1 MLSRGSLPWECDE
14 KPLSVMDA
22 QSPSIGER
30 AGESPSGQCDGSF
43 SLFNDDCLHAVYAH
57 LGLGSHTRHWLWKR
71 CLALVLITWVP
82 VALLALRQ
90 GLVDTAIIPTNFFAD
105 FAAYAQ
111 FLVALPLFVA
121 AEVII
126 DRSTR
131 EAARQFVA
139 CGIVSAQDTSNVYRL
154 HELIG
159 RLSRS
164 YWSDVACVLIAYALA
179 LTILVPEFGP
189 DALPTWHAEGDEN
202 SRLLTAAGIWE
213 FFIALPV
220 LNYIWLR
227 FAWKIL
233 LWMLYLYRI
242 TRFRLD
248 LHPTHPDITGGIG
261 FISETQGRFA
271 LFILAYGISNVAA
284 TVGYEIAVLNYDLSV
299 MSVWGPLVGFAIGA
313 PLLFTLPLFMFTK
326 QLYRSKVRG
335 LAAYRER
342 VTELSRQVESRWL
355 IHRDTGQAPEQ
366 EMRELAELTT
376 LGTMFSRIEHM
387 RVVPFDLRSFG
398 QLVGSTFGAVA
409 TLLPLLHANGDLA
422 NIAEAI
428 SRIFGHLSG
437 GG

>member
-1 MLSRGSLPWECDE
+1 
-14 KPLSVMDA
+14 MDA
-22 QSPSIGER
+22 RSPSIGER
-30 AGESPSGQCDGSF
+30 AGELPSAQGEGSF
-43 SLFNDDCLHAVYAH
+43 SLFNDDCLHAAYAH
-57 LGLGSHTRHWLWKR
+57 LGLGSHTRHYLWKR

-82 VALLALRQ
+82 VALLAWRQ
-90 GLVDTAIIPTNFFAD
+90 GLVDTALTPTNFFAD

-131 EAARQFVA
+131 GAAHQFVA
-139 CGIVSAQDTSNVYRL
+139 CGIVSTQDPANVYGMQQRI
-154 HELIG
+154 E

-179 LTILVPEFGP
+179 LAILVPEFGP
-189 DALPTWHAEGDEN
+189 DALPTWHAEGAES
-202 SRLLTAAGIWE
+202 SRRLTAAGIWE

-233 LWMLYLYRI
+233 LWMLYLYGI

-248 LHPTHPDITGGIG
+248 LHPTHPDLTGGIG

-271 LFILAYGISNVAA
+271 IFILAYGISNVAA

-299 MSVWGPLVGFAIGA
+299 MPVWGPLVGFAIGA

-326 QLYRSKVRG
+326 QLYRSKIRG

-355 IHRDTGQAPEQ
+355 IRRDTGPAPEE

-376 LGTMFSRIEHM
+376 LGTLFSRIERM

-398 QLVGSTFGAVA
+398 QLVGSTFGAIA

-422 NIAEAI
+422 NIVDAI
-428 SRIFGHLSG
+428 GRIFGHLSG